1 VAMFEDGN
9 MKHVLI
15 VAAASLKPLTLSAP
29 PLARLTESGE
39 GNAFP

>member
-1 VAMFEDGN
+1 MARFEDVAI
-9 MKHVLI
+9 KHVLI

-29 PLARLTESGE
+29 PLARLTESGQ